1 MGLSACDTWRK
12 FQRPKNEM
20 GGKFGKENAGP
31 FVGVMMWVGE
41 CNWHLWKG
49 VKGPFC
55 WNLCGWGL
63 GSPAFPR
70 DLLRQRKVTMSNR
83 KTRKEGWKIM
93 KADTSNHHHHL
104 LRWHQELDT
113 LPSNDWVN
121 KRYAPRSFCIHVYIF
136 NSHVYKYIKLRI
148 ELWVEEDFASFHT
161 CFQQR
166 MWGFFKI
173 MVSSLKWPLCV
184 SIIIHSLPLLIFLF
198 LIWVY
203 AYCNHDRVF
212 FISQKLWSH
221 ILL

>member
-1 MGLSACDTWRK
+1 MWHVAKVPETKKWD
-12 FQRPKNEM
+12 
-20 GGKFGKENAGP
+20 GGKIWKGKCWP
-31 FVGVMMWVGE
+31 FRRCNDVGWGMQLTFVE
-41 CNWHLWKG
+41 KG